1 MRRLAV
7 TCLQS
12 IPARAGEGLGLGVG
26 QWARLAHGR
35 RLSTQSGLRGAQV
48 GRCGVS
54 GNHAAG
60 ESPLSSLAGQPSKLR
75 GRLGKRPTRSGKRA
89 VEALLRLQAE
99 GAEAAWKFWKLVS
112 CPAVASPSP
121 RGPCPWPKRRATCS
135 SYPLFNHGRPP
146 RCESR
151 KKQLRAAPC
160 PANPLLATRA
170 RNTLP
175 CKLRAKSRHTPSSA
189 LVRVHDCQQARRS
202 SSS

>member
-60 ESPLSSLAGQPSKLR
+60 ESPLSSLAGQPSNY
-75 GRLGKRPTRSGKRA
+75 
-89 VEALLRLQAE
+89 E
-99 GAEAAWKFWKLVS
+99 GAWASAQRDQARGPSKLCLGCRLREPRPHGSSGSWLAAPRL
-112 CPAVASPSP
+112 PAPARVDHVHGP
-121 RGPCPWPKRRATCS
+121 RGEPPARRIHYSITAAHLVANLGRSNCV
-135 SYPLFNHGRPP
+135 PHHVLPILFSP
-146 RCESR
+146 
-151 KKQLRAAPC
+151 
-160 PANPLLATRA
+160 
-170 RNTLP
+170 
-175 CKLRAKSRHTPSSA
+175 
-189 LVRVHDCQQARRS
+189 LVRGIRCRAN
-202 SSS
+202 